1 MALPNEIRS
10 MPLIMGNDAVD
21 STNIKLLPANAT
33 SNTAFKKNGNSRI
46 LFNIPAYAN
55 SFINP
60 KRTYLSFKGKCVK
73 DDGSV
78 FQYLNDDGST
88 HTDTAEK
95 ARFVDGL
102 PVFERMV
109 IRSGGGVLL
118 EDIQDYHIIERI
130 LNNTK
135 TKQEM
140 DARADII
147 GDRRGNLAIYGEGHV
162 ASISDED
169 KKGRIFTKDLLS
181 GVLGAHQD
189 QYIPIGLFETS
200 GGFSFQIELFLADN
214 SVATRNDKDA
224 ASPVA
229 VGYELTDVRLNM
241 EVVQFEDEVMR
252 MFNQQVLQGNAIN
265 MPFKTFRLHQ
275 SQIPASQDSVDINI
289 VENAHNVD
297 KVYTVILPQNY
308 TQQLKLEAGDLDDET
323 AVDDKLSFEGG
334 VRAANK
340 VSMYQYRY
348 GTKFYPAEKVENN
361 GILDT
366 LATFFASMSCSD
378 YLHAPYWIAGRDA
391 DGNRHWENN
400 FFIVQSFK
408 SFAGKNVLNG
418 LNTSSTGAPIQLYLK
433 LDNAAAGALSIMSF
447 VETTN
452 RIHIKAGGHVTMIDG

>member
-33 SNTAFKKNGNSRI
+33 SNTSYKKNGNSRI

-60 KRTYLSFKGKCVK
+60 KRTYLSFKGKCV
-73 DDGSV
+73 DPAAADPANNALGSGEV
-78 FQYLNDDGST
+78 G
-88 HTDTAEK
+88 
-95 ARFVDGL
+95 RFVDGL

-147 GDRRGNLAIYGEGHV
+147 GDRRGDLALYGSGHV
-162 ASISDED
+162 ANISTEDES
-169 KKGRIFTKDLLS
+169 GRIFTKDLLS
-181 GVLGAHQD
+181 GVLGSHQD

-200 GGFSFQIELFLADN
+200 GGFSFQIELYLADN
-214 SVATRNDKDA
+214 SVATRNDKSGSGPGD
-224 ASPVA
+224 
-229 VGYELTDVRLNM
+229 VGYELTDVKLNM

-275 SQIPASQDSVDINI
+275 SQIPANQDSVDINI

-297 KVYTVILPQNY
+297 KVYTVLLPQNY
-308 TQQLKLEAGDLDDET
+308 TQQLQLTGSGSLVLTDTTALDDN
-323 AVDDKLSFEGG
+323 LSFEGG
-334 VRAANK
+334 VRATNK

-361 GILDT
+361 GTLDT

-378 YLHAPYWIAGRDA
+378 YLYAPYWIAGRDA
-391 DGNRHWENN
+391 DGNRNWENN

-408 SFAGKNVLNG
+408 TFAGKNVLNG

-433 LDNAAAGALSIMSF
+433 LHSPASGSLSIMSF